1 MPKIQNNLNQN
12 LADWSV
18 IYFKLHHFHWYV
30 KGPHF
35 QTLHVKFEELYDFAA
50 LSLDEVAER
59 ILSIGGKPASTMKEY
74 LSLTKV
80 KEGGSETKDVD
91 MVKAVID
98 DFILLTNGLNETLE
112 LADEAGDAPTA
123 DLLTKQVEALQ
134 KHIWMLSATAGIEVP
149 TKVKA

>member
-1 MPKIQNNLNQN
+1 MPKIQNSLNQN

-35 QTLHVKFEELYDFAA
+35 QTLHEKFEELYNFAA

-59 ILSIGGKPASTMKEY
+59 ILAIGGKPLSTMKDY
-74 LSLTKV
+74 LSQSNI
-80 KEGGSETKDVD
+80 KEGGDETKDVD

-98 DFILLTNGLNETLE
+98 DFILLTNRLNETQE
-112 LADEAGDAPTA
+112 MAEEAGDAATA
-123 DLLTKQVEALQ
+123 DLLTQQIGTLQ
-134 KHIWMLSATAGIEVP
+134 KHIWMLSATAGINVP